1 MEITIKLTINENEVK
16 NVKVEMPDNVGV
28 IEMDTKSVIQNVSQY
43 ARFFDDS
50 CTGWMKDAEHS

>member
-28 IEMDTKSVIQNVSQY
+28 IEMDTKSVI
-43 ARFFDDS
+43 
-50 CTGWMKDAEHS
+50 